1 MTERAII
8 VAIVAP
14 LILAG
19 AAGLWLWRTIR
30 RTHYTVPQ
38 AIWYFINLTV
48 NKVLWRTTVSGPLP
62 IGPDQGAVIVCNHRS
77 GIDPL
82 LIQMATERV
91 VHWMVAGEYF
101 DYRIMAACFR
111 SLGSIPVSRRG
122 VDTAATKQAIRLAK
136 EGKLVGLF
144 PEGRINTTDELL
156 LPGRPGAALIALK
169 AGVPVIPCYIE
180 GAPYNGSALGPFL
193 MTAHARVTLGQPID
207 LSSYF
212 GRESDRA
219 VLAELTKR
227 FLKEIAQLAKNDTFE
242 PKLAGKKWHPD
253 DFNGSGES
261 ADEGSEAGD
270 DSEPGDSEAAKGHS
284 PARGPSAN
292 SNPSAAGNGSGPKTG
307 SETGKGD
314 DEPRKTAA
322 EK

>member
-1 MTERAII
+1 MMVERILIAVI
-8 VAIVAP
+8 VI
-14 LILAG
+14 LLAG
-19 AAGLWLWRTIR
+19 TGAWALWLWRTIR
-30 RTHYTVPQ
+30 RTHYTLAQ
-38 AIWYFINLTV
+38 AFWYFINLSV
-48 NKVLWRTTVSGPLP
+48 NKLLWRTKVSGQLP

-101 DYRIMAACFR
+101 EYRIMAACFH
-111 SLGSIPVSRRG
+111 SLGSIPVRRRG

-144 PEGRINTTDELL
+144 PEGRINTSDDLL

-169 AGVPVIPCYIE
+169 AGVPVIPCYVA

-193 MTAHARVTLGQPID
+193 MTAHAHVTIGQPID

-212 GRESDRA
+212 GRESDRE

-227 FLKEIAQLAKNDTFE
+227 FLKEIAHLAKNDGFE
-242 PKLAGKKWHPD
+242 PQLAGKRWHPD
-253 DFNGSGES
+253 DFSSPDG
-261 ADEGSEAGD
+261 AAGD
-270 DSEPGDSEAAKGHS
+270 DSSEPGDDAATGAQLPVGDQP
-284 PARGPSAN
+284 PAN
-292 SNPSAAGNGSGPKTG
+292 NPSPIGNGSKANGDSQT
-307 SETGKGD
+307 SKGD
-314 DEPRKTAA
+314 DEPRKATADR
-322 EK
+322 

>member
-1 MTERAII
+1 MAERAII
-8 VAIVAP
+8 AAIVIP
-14 LILAG
+14 LTLAG
-19 AAGLWLWRTIR
+19 IWALWLWRTIR
-30 RTHYTVPQ
+30 RTHYTLPQ

-48 NKVLWRTTVSGPLP
+48 NKLLWRTTVNGTLP

-111 SLGSIPVSRRG
+111 SLGSIPVGRRG

-144 PEGRINTTDELL
+144 PEGRINTTADLL
-156 LPGRPGAALIALK
+156 LPGRPGAAMIALK
-169 AGVPVIPCYIE
+169 AGVPVIPCFIE

-193 MTAHARVTLGQPID
+193 MTAHARVTIGQPID

-212 GRESDRA
+212 GRESDRE

-227 FLKEIAQLAKNDTFE
+227 FLKEIAHLAKNDAFE
-242 PKLAGKKWHPD
+242 PQLAGKRWHPD
-253 DFNGSGES
+253 DFTSPDASGDDTSEAGNHS
-261 ADEGSEAGD
+261 AADNHSAAGKPSATGNGSEANGN
-270 DSEPGDSEAAKGHS
+270 
-284 PARGPSAN
+284 SA
-292 SNPSAAGNGSGPKTG
+292 
-307 SETGKGD
+307 TGKSD
-314 DEPRKTAA
+314 DEPHKATA
-322 EK
+322 EI